1 MARKKKPLV
10 AYGYHILA
18 GDGNTI
24 EIHQQ
29 MPGQSPQKVIFSKDQ
44 TGSLTEMLETVK
56 EEIENPPDEDDEE
69 DDDEDA

>member
-1 MARKKKPLV
+1 
-10 AYGYHILA
+10 LA

-44 TGSLTEMLETVK
+44 IGSLTEMLETVK